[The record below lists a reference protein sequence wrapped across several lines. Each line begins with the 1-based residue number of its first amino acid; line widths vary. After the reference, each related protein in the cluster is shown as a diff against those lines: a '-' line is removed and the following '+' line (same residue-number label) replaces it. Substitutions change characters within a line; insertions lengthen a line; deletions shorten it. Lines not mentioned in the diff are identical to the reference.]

1 MYFLQEAI
9 AAAPF
14 LLIAFI
20 AGVVMI
26 IVIGYALY
34 TWARKRDDAVEEAE
48 QIISQSQ
55 RSTKR
60 EGSVIFIIV
69 VVLMILILAGCGW
82 LCGIKYG

>member
-20 AGVVMI
+20 IGIVMI

-34 TWARKRDDAVEEAE
+34 SWARRKDDAVEEAE
-48 QIISQSQ
+48 GIISPSS
-55 RSTKR
+55 RSSKR
-60 EGSVIFIIV
+60 EGSVMFLIV
-69 VVLMILILAGCGW
+69 VVLVILLLAGCGW